1 MIRRPPRST
10 RTDTLFP
17 YTTRFRSAV
26 NKGQLDATSA
36 GTLDS
41 ANAHADARDAATL
54 ASANGYTDTVA
65 VQTLDAANTSTDAVF
80 AQYNSELGTF
90 REDVDR
96 RSRDQARVIDERAA
110 MSGKVGRAADREMGG
125 QHG

>member
-1 MIRRPPRST
+1 MSHQPPKST

-17 YTTRFRSAV
+17 YTPLFRSDTGNPAVTLGGTDGTVVSNVADGVAAGDAV
-26 NKGQLDATSA
+26 NKGQLYATSA

-65 VQTLDAANTSTDAVF
+65 VQTLD
-80 AQYNSELGTF
+80 E
-90 REDVDR
+90 
-96 RSRDQARVIDERAA
+96 I
-110 MSGKVGRAADREMGG
+110 GRA
-125 QHG
+125 QL

>member
-1 MIRRPPRST
+1 MSEGAKGPEGPGGGGSERAVEDDDT
-10 RTDTLFP
+10 GNAAVTLGGTDGTVV
-17 YTTRFRSAV
+17 SNVADGVAAGDAV

-65 VQTLDAANTSTDAVF
+65 VPTLDAANTYTAAVF
-80 AQYNSELGTF
+80 AQFKIVRASC
-90 REDVDR
+90 RER
-96 RSRDQARVIDERAA
+96 
-110 MSGKVGRAADREMGG
+110 GCK
-125 QHG
+125 